1 MGNPMIVRKNDR
13 KFDEFRPIKLTYDP
27 FGYSASSVLFESG
40 NTKVLCAISLEN
52 SVPSFL
58 KNKGTGW
65 LTAEYALLPTSTHQ
79 RVMRESSSIKRNSR
93 SIEIS
98 RLIGRSI
105 RPILNLDN
113 LGEKT
118 IHIDCDV
125 LQADGGTRV
134 ACVTGAFLALK
145 RAQQKWLD
153 LGIIKNPIIIDEI
166 AAISAGIIDGQI
178 IVDLDYE
185 EDCKAE
191 IDFNFVLTKSGKII
205 ELQGTAEKRAIEW
218 EKFIQIADL
227 AKKSISKI
235 IETIY

>member
-1 MGNPMIVRKNDR
+1 MIEFKRNNDR
-13 KFDEFRPIKLTYDP
+13 KFDEIRTIKLTYDP

-79 RVMRESSSIKRNSR
+79 RVLRESSSIKRNSR

-134 ACVTGAFLALK
+134 ACITGAFLALK
-145 RAQQKWLD
+145 RAQEKWLAS
-153 LGIIKNPIIIDEI
+153 GILKKEFIIDEI
-166 AAISAGIIDGQI
+166 AAISAGIVENQI
-178 IVDLDYE
+178 VVDLDYE
-185 EDCKAE
+185 EDSRAE

-205 ELQGTAEKRAIEW
+205 ELQGTAEKKAIEW
-218 EKFIQIADL
+218 DKFIQIADL
-227 AKKSISKI
+227 AKKSIAQI
-235 IETIY
+235 IDTIY

>member
-1 MGNPMIVRKNDR
+1 MMEFKRKLDR
-13 KFDEFRPIKLTYDP
+13 KFDEIRPIKLTYDP

-79 RVMRESSSIKRNSR
+79 RVLRESSSVKRNSR

-145 RAQQKWLD
+145 RAQEKWLASG
-153 LGIIKNPIIIDEI
+153 LLKKEIIIDEI

-185 EDCKAE
+185 EDSKAE
-191 IDFNFVLTKSGKII
+191 IDFNFVLTQTGKII

-227 AKKSISKI
+227 AKKSIAQI
-235 IETIY
+235 IETLY